1 MGINLNKK
9 FSVKM
14 QILLGVAC
22 GLLELLADLLQEYFN
37 PVPLFMDTL
46 FTITASFFGGI
57 AGIISAVL
65 FHVLNKVL
73 YARTLFYL
81 SWIAV
86 SLTIVLIIRLYIRV
100 RREYTAID
108 IVLLSFIVGI
118 AISAEGALIFSMLH
132 IFADYREDMPVR
144 QMYLFLK
151 SNGLPLFI
159 CALLPRVPINLLNK
173 GICVPL
179 GFLIY
184 MGARKF
190 IPMLKD

>member
-1 MGINLNKK
+1 MGIDLNRT
-9 FSVKM
+9 FSVKT
-14 QILLGVAC
+14 QVLIGVAC
-22 GLLELLADLLQEYFN
+22 GLLELFADFLQEHFN

-46 FTITASFFGGI
+46 FTVTASFFGGI
-57 AGIISAVL
+57 AGIISAML

-73 YARTLFYL
+73 YSRTLFYL
-81 SWIAV
+81 LWIVV
-86 SLTIVLIIRLYIRV
+86 SLTIVLLIRIFIRV

-132 IFADYREDMPVR
+132 IFADYHEDAPVR

-159 CALLPRVPINLLNK
+159 CALLPRVPINLLDK

-179 GFLIY
+179 GFLVY
-184 MGARKF
+184 TGARRF
-190 IPMLKD
+190 IPAQKN